1 MFTKEEIMQ
10 LLKKDILSLTLK
22 PGTLLSETTLSER
35 FQLSR
40 TPLRDVLKWLA
51 LESYIDIYPK
61 KGNIVSYI
69 DLESVEQ
76 IIYLRSALEKE
87 IMKELSSQIA
97 LSDVQKLSDILDR
110 QRAVIEEDH
119 ATDQFLSLDDQ
130 FHQTMFQLVGRGFL
144 WQLIQQSNV
153 HYIRYR
159 KLHMLETGKL
169 MGIWHEHQAMLES
182 MLNKE
187 TTKMDDLVHH
197 HLREDIH
204 SLDFLRKFADYIKK

>member
-1 MFTKEEIMQ
+1 MICLQKKKSCNCWKRYFVTD
-10 LLKKDILSLTLK
+10 LKAGYSSQRDDFVRTL
-22 PGTLLSETTLSER
+22 PAVQNS
-35 FQLSR
+35 
-40 TPLRDVLKWLA
+40 LRDVLKWLA

-119 ATDQFLSLDDQ
+119 ATDQFQFDDQ
-130 FHQTMFQLVGRGFL
+130 FHQTMFQLVGRGFF
-144 WQLIQQSNV
+144 
-153 HYIRYR
+153 
-159 KLHMLETGKL
+159 
-169 MGIWHEHQAMLES
+169 GISFSSRMFTIS
-182 MLNKE
+182 
-187 TTKMDDLVHH
+187 
-197 HLREDIH
+197 DIA
-204 SLDFLRKFADYIKK
+204 SCICWKQGS